1 MMFLLVLPM
10 IGLVTC
16 LWHNSPRWEKM
27 PEVPEEGFYQ
37 GQCCFS
43 SPWTGHVWMWHLELL
58 HLSWN
63 HIISQTKIKSIW
75 NITVKKDLK
84 KLLSS
89 VILLVSLQ
97 SKSGTLKPWI
107 NENINIFHL
116 SVLFFTFTLIQYSII
131 WNFLLVVNTK
141 IMDNAVLSI

>member
-1 MMFLLVLPM
+1 MFLLVLPM
-10 IGLVTC
+10 TGLETC

-27 PEVPEEGFYQ
+27 PEVPEEGFYP

-43 SPWTGHVWMWHLELL
+43 SPWIGHVWMWHLELL

-107 NENINIFHL
+107 NENINIF
-116 SVLFFTFTLIQYSII
+116 SSFCFIFYIYINSILY
-131 WNFLLVVNTK
+131 NLEFPACCEYQ
-141 IMDNAVLSI
+141 DNG